1 MLDQGLDALAEAL
14 ANGTTTAS
22 ALVEQALVAAQSGQG
37 PTAVMHLYAERAR
50 TEAAA
55 IDALR
60 KAGREP
66 RPLAGIPF
74 TIKDLFDEAG
84 HVTTAGSRVLADTPA
99 ATSDAPVIARLRRAG
114 LIIMGRTVMT
124 EFAYS
129 GLGLNPHYGTPLSP
143 WDRAT
148 GRIPGGST
156 SGGAV
161 SVADGMAAATLGT
174 DTGGSCRIPAAFCG
188 ITGFKPTQQRVPL
201 DGATPLSFTLDSIG
215 PLARNVACCATLD
228 DILTGGAGQSEAP
241 RDIATM
247 TFLAPTNFV
256 LDGIDETVAAT
267 WAATIRKL
275 RAAGARVVET
285 ALPDLDTLPG
295 LNATGGFAAAD
306 SFAWHRPLLDHGAD
320 AYDPRVVGRIRRGE
334 AIIAADYIDLMHARQ
349 AMIASVATAMRG
361 HDALLMPTVPI
372 VPPKMSTFD
381 GDDDAYT
388 QINLLCLRN
397 PSIANFINYP
407 SISLPCHAS
416 GEAPVGLMLVGAQNH
431 DRVLFQVAAG
441 VEAAL
446 AS

>member
-1 MLDQGLDALAEAL
+1 MLDQGLEALAEAL
-14 ANGTTTAS
+14 ATGKTTAS
-22 ALVEQALVAAQSGQG
+22 ALVANALAAAETGQG
-37 PTAVMHLYAERAR
+37 PTAIMHLHADRAR
-50 TEAAA
+50 AEAAA
-55 IDALR
+55 VDAMR
-60 KAGREP
+60 KAGREV

-74 TIKDLFDEAG
+74 TTKDLFDEAG
-84 HVTTAGSRVLADTPA
+84 HATTAGSRVLTDTPSA
-99 ATSDAPVIARLRRAG
+99 MTDAPVIERLRRAG
-114 LIIMGRTVMT
+114 LIIIGRTVMT

-143 WDRAT
+143 WDRET

-201 DGATPLSFTLDSIG
+201 IGATPLSFTLDSIG
-215 PLARNVACCATLD
+215 PLARSVACCAILD
-228 DILTGGAGQSEAP
+228 DILSGGAGRSETP

-247 TFLAPTNFV
+247 TFLAPTNHV

-267 WAATIRKL
+267 WTAGLAKL
-275 RAAGARVVET
+275 RRAGARIID
-285 ALPDLDTLPG
+285 APLADLDALPG
-295 LNATGGFAAAD
+295 LNAAGGFAAAD
-306 SFAWHRPLLDHGAD
+306 SFAWHRGLLATGAD

-334 AIIAADYIDLMHARQ
+334 AISAADYIDLMHARQ
-349 AMIASVATAMRG
+349 AMMLSVARAMRG
-361 HDALLMPTVPI
+361 YDAILTPTVPI
-372 VPPKMSTFD
+372 VPPKISIFD
-381 GDDDAYT
+381 GDEDAYT

-397 PSIANFINYP
+397 PSIANFINCP
-407 SISLPCHAS
+407 SISLPCHDAGS
-416 GEAPVGLMLVGAQNH
+416 APVGLMLTGPQNH

-446 AS
+446 AA